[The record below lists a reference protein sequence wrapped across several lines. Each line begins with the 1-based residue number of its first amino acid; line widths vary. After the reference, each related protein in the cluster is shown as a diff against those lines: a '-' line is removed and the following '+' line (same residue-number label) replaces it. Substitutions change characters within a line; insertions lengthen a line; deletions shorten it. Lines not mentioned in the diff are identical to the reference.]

1 MAGLAVVAVWGWV
14 PQQDT
19 LLVVVLGG
27 QVGMSG
33 VQGETA
39 PTADNAGGGLVQAAE
54 FTLLGH
60 RVEGDGCHDLAA
72 EVGQGEYYPT
82 GHQIYGLGF

>member
-1 MAGLAVVAVWGWV
+1 
-14 PQQDT
+14 
-19 LLVVVLGG
+19 
-27 QVGMSG
+27 MSD
-33 VQGETA
+33 VQSETA

-54 FTLLGH
+54 FTLRGH
-60 RVEGDGCHDLAA
+60 RVEGDGCHLAS